1 MKWLF
6 LFVSVLS
13 WFVCVLTQFFL
24 NVAVFHGVSIPM
36 FIFVAVQELRSESEM
51 CKALK
56 AMLDSEMGPL
66 NWHVIIGE
74 QFGSF
79 VTHESSKIIYI
90 RFQKQL
96 VLCWAHG

>member
-1 MKWLF
+1 M
-6 LFVSVLS
+6 
-13 WFVCVLTQFFL
+13 
-24 NVAVFHGVSIPM
+24 
-36 FIFVAVQELRSESEM
+36 FVAVQELRSESEM

-96 VLCWAHG
+96 VQWQQYLTGMLMR